1 MFTTFSDINMKHIKD
16 ALLEV
21 FDEIPEE
28 KEKLIYCA
36 VIYGNYEG

>member
-28 KEKLIYCA
+28 KEKLISQ
-36 VIYGNYEG
+36 VNKIIENS